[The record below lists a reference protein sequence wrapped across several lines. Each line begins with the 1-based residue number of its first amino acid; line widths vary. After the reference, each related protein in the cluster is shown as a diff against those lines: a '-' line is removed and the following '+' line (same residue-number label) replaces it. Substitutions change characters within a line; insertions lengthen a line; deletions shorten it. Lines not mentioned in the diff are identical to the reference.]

1 MRFSKCDLAVSYGPR
16 MSAKPLGACLAF
28 ELTPEKFLL
37 VGLNCTPAFH
47 NKPGVNKKLDMLRLE
62 EGRIVNGEWISG
74 RVLNGDEKM
83 NLRFGDM
90 PGAMMVELYQY

>member
-1 MRFSKCDLAVSYGPR
+1 
-16 MSAKPLGACLAF
+16 MSGKPLGACLAF

-37 VGLNCTPAFH
+37 VGLNCTPTFH
-47 NKPGVNKKLDMLRLE
+47 AKPGVNKKVDILRME
-62 EGRIVNGEWISG
+62 EGRIVNGEWLPG

-90 PGAMMVELYQY
+90 PSVLMVELYRY